1 MRKKIVLVSVLTLMA
16 SAGWSAAV
24 DIASEMAD
32 SSRQFLRSLDE
43 EGRGLA
49 NLAFDD
55 ENRYDWHYIP
65 RPGERKGVPYKAL
78 TPPQSQLADRLMST
92 ALSSEGMSKA
102 LGIMYLDQILFERE
116 RRPMRDTQ
124 LYYVTV
130 FGDPASEGNWGWRVE
145 GHHLSLNLTIQD
157 GEVISTSPTFMG
169 ANPARVLD
177 GAQQGMEVLAAEQGL
192 ARQLLHLLD
201 DGQREVVV
209 YADAPPEDIE
219 TREQRQADP
228 GPPRGLSLREMTQ
241 EQADLLM
248 QLVEEYALRIRPQ
261 LAELELTEI
270 RRADIR
276 EIHFGWAGAAEPGEP
291 HYYRIQGPTFLIE
304 YDNRQNGANHI
315 HSVWR
320 DLTGDFGDDL
330 LAQHYAESPHHAHQT
345 AHAGHGGPTG
355 SE

>member
-1 MRKKIVLVSVLTLMA
+1 MRKKIVLVSVLVLVV

-78 TPPQSQLADRLMST
+78 TPPQGRLADRLMST
-92 ALSSEGMSKA
+92 ALSNEGMSKA
-102 LGIMYLDQILFERE
+102 LGVMYLDQILFERE
-116 RRPMRDTQ
+116 RRPMRDSQ

-130 FGDPASEGNWGWRVE
+130 FGDPSNEGNWGWRVE

-157 GEVISTSPTFMG
+157 GQVISTSPTFMG

-177 GAQQGMEVLAAEQGL
+177 GAQQGMEVLADEQDL

-201 DGQREVVV
+201 NGQRGVVV
-209 YADAPPEDIE
+209 YADAPPRIS
-219 TREQRQADP
+219 RP
-228 GPPRGLSLREMTQ
+228 GSS
-241 EQADLLM
+241 DK
-248 QLVEEYALRIRPQ
+248 RIPG
-261 LAELELTEI
+261 
-270 RRADIR
+270 RRVAFR
-276 EIHFGWAGAAEPGEP
+276 CA
-291 HYYRIQGPTFLIE
+291 R
-304 YDNRQNGANHI
+304 
-315 HSVWR
+315 
-320 DLTGDFGDDL
+320 
-330 LAQHYAESPHHAHQT
+330 
-345 AHAGHGGPTG
+345 
-355 SE
+355 